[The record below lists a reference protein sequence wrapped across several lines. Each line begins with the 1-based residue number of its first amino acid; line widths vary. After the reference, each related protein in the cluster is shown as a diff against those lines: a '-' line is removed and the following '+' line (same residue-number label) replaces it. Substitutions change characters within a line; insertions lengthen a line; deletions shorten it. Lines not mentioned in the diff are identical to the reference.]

1 MRDFVSLADEFDRD
15 GVLVV
20 RDLLQAD
27 DLALLEQV
35 FDERLKDNAT
45 TAPLYPGDNSILQ
58 SHGMSINDPTV
69 ARLIRESPIAD
80 VAWGLF
86 RQHEVWYWTEQ
97 AWLKQGGYAPR
108 TPWHQDTAYIPFAGP
123 SFAILWI
130 PLDSLPAE
138 NVLEVVR
145 GSHRGTLY
153 NGTTFERGNDTAPLF
168 DERDRPR
175 LPDIEAERECWD
187 IFSTDLNRGDI
198 LVLHPGCLHGGAPTY
213 PGQRRR
219 AMSFRF
225 FSNDVVYQPMPRFRG
240 EELAHTQEERKD
252 KLVPGMDKLAPGDPI
267 YRSGA
272 YRCIRPWTT
281 D

>member
-1 MRDFVSLADEFDRD
+1 M
-15 GVLVV
+15 
-20 RDLLQAD
+20 
-27 DLALLEQV
+27 
-35 FDERLKDNAT
+35 
-45 TAPLYPGDNSILQ
+45 Q
-58 SHGMSINDPTV
+58 SHGVSINNPTI

-80 VAWGLF
+80 IAWGLF
-86 RQHEVWYWTEQ
+86 RGQDVWYWSEQ

-123 SFAILWI
+123 SFANLWI

-175 LPDIEAERECWD
+175 LPEIEAERERWD

-225 FSNDVVYQPMPRFRG
+225 FSNDVVYQPMPKFRG
-240 EELAHTQEERKD
+240 EDLAHTQEDRKD
-252 KLVPGMDKLAPGDPI
+252 KLVPGMEKLSPGDPI
-267 YRSGA
+267 YRTGA
-272 YRCIRPWTT
+272 YRQIRPWTNA
-281 D
+281 